1 MTFTLGDLLTILIV
15 LVVLLVYR
23 QLDKNNRSLEKVKR
37 FSDKVRDDLDKIVQ
51 EKAAQLKDIGIEIEV
66 HQKTAR
72 EVFKRIKEIEDG
84 LNARA
89 SDMEQIGVRIG
100 EYDKVLDELV
110 QMTARVEENIGRLK
124 EESAFVDGL
133 GKRIRAAGG
142 SIEQLERSIPVL
154 VEDFGRRNGEELA
167 RLTERTVAE
176 IDGRMETFRGELE
189 SARSY
194 VDELTAFVR
203 GISEK
208 ADAVASETETRLSS
222 HADEVLST
230 VSREKTEALEELGER
245 LLAFHETVE
254 RTESEYTERLESVRR
269 KGEALETEAL
279 RRLSEKID
287 AEFSGLE
294 TRADTGLSALE
305 ERIGSRLSEL
315 ESRTGTRLSEHETR
329 TDARLSELEASAGA
343 MFTELRDST
352 EAKLTELEDATDARL
367 SEFEARTGAKI
378 TGLEESTDSRFTK
391 LEESAGSRF
400 SRLETETGARFADLQ
415 DSTDARFAELE
426 EATGSRF
433 TELRDSTG
441 ARLAEL
447 EEAAGSRIA
456 EVRDSTDARL
466 TELEAASGA
475 RLAEIRE
482 RIYARIS
489 EIESRLSGHIEMI
502 ENRLAESGSGFEER
516 LETLEAQ
523 SASRL
528 TELERR
534 LEAAYESVTRKGEES
549 MRVTLGT
556 LDTSLERSRAE
567 LTGKM
572 EDFRIRIDSWQHEL
586 GTLVDALDAKF
597 KETAGNAD
605 ALDENVRIRLQ
616 TLSTEMDSLAAEIN
630 SRLSQT
636 IAEASGLAENMAL
649 RFSREQEERG
659 RLFTEQL
666 EARHA
671 ELAAEVERAEK
682 EWSAQLSE
690 AREQLQR
697 WKKANESVLES
708 YREEFAEEM
717 RAFKTGID
725 GRLNESNAELGRLA
739 EISSEIDRTIG
750 QLELRISNEREK
762 FETTLAAS
770 GTELAERLELES
782 SKVESSVLRKLEANL
797 LEYETGISYRLER
810 VDAVGKEIEGLE
822 SRLREAAAAVSAKL
836 HAEFE
841 SFENELAEQRAMRI
855 RKSDEEYAS
864 VRTAMK
870 ELEAGLAELKTKAY
884 ENVSMKLQGFEEEFF
899 SDLTARGAAM
909 DQRLAT
915 WQKDVN
921 ARIEGI
927 TEEQLK
933 ARESVE
939 KAYKAELKQKLT
951 ELHGR
956 VHQLIEKFEEQVR
969 KYQEG
974 MQTKLVVSE
983 KSLAAFQDNIKTE
996 MDALRQTL
1004 LESFRT
1010 DLGTVNLR
1018 ITEQLRKSEKDL
1030 ETRLKELHEQVE
1042 SENREIAMLMDSSK
1056 SDVAVWQAKV
1066 VQQVNDTEA
1075 DVTERIANLR
1085 VNSGQN
1091 LAEIRELFIAEKDAL
1106 SSESLEERTRIAN
1119 ELDQLSDRIVSLDR
1133 ELRERSGAALERF
1146 THDSE
1151 AFFGEFQKKV
1161 KELQTESDQKMKEF
1175 RAAAQETR
1183 EMVDSMQKKLYGK
1196 IEENAHI
1203 LSINLTEIDK
1213 KQKGF
1218 IEQTKI
1224 FERADS
1230 LRVTLQE
1237 SVEEL
1242 KSQID
1247 AMEVRYKELK
1257 DVEAQFLKVRKLA
1270 DEINAKT
1277 AKFAAEKRRIDL
1289 MEEDFKRLTNL
1300 SQTVDA
1306 QLGEVMGNSDALQAI
1321 QAKLRSLQELQN
1333 EVENRFD
1340 RLEQKRSI
1348 LDVTIEGVDKNF
1360 RQLETLE
1367 KSIRVIQENVNL
1379 IPDRLGAIDEKVSTL
1394 SVHKDRADAVMKQI
1408 QGLDKMLKELEE
1420 RTESVQKARE
1430 WLART
1435 ETRIEEVRRET
1446 EEQVRLLG
1454 SLLKQE
1460 RKAGSKESKGAPP
1473 LGVRDT
1479 VVKLAH
1485 QGWSVEE
1492 IAKVTELSRGEVELI
1507 LEISPK

>member
-23 QLDKNNRSLEKVKR
+23 QLDRNNRSLEKVKR
-37 FSDKVRDDLDKIVQ
+37 FSDKVKDDLDRIVL

-124 EESAFVDGL
+124 EESEFVDGL
-133 GKRIRAAGG
+133 GKRIRTAGG
-142 SIEQLERSIPVL
+142 SIEQLERSIPAL
-154 VEDFGRRNGEELA
+154 VDDFTRTNGEELA
-167 RLTERTVAE
+167 RLTERAVAE
-176 IDGRMETFRGELE
+176 IDGRIETFRGELDG
-189 SARSY
+189 ARTY

-203 GISEK
+203 EISEK
-208 ADAVASETETRLSS
+208 ADAVATDTETRLSG
-222 HADEVLST
+222 HAEEVLAAA
-230 VSREKTEALEELGER
+230 SREKTEALEELDER
-245 LLAFHETVE
+245 LRAFHEAVE
-254 RTESEYTERLESVRR
+254 RTESEYAERLENVRL

-279 RRLSEKID
+279 RRLSEKIES
-287 AEFSGLE
+287 EFSGLE
-294 TRADTGLSALE
+294 ARTEAGRTELE
-305 ERIGSRLSEL
+305 ERTGFRLSDL
-315 ESRTGTRLSEHETR
+315 EAR
-329 TDARLSELEASAGA
+329 TDS
-343 MFTELRDST
+343 
-352 EAKLTELEDATDARL
+352 RL
-367 SEFEARTGAKI
+367 SEFEKA
-378 TGLEESTDSRFTK
+378 
-391 LEESAGSRF
+391 
-400 SRLETETGARFADLQ
+400 TGARF
-415 DSTDARFAELE
+415 SELE

-433 TELRDSTG
+433 S
-441 ARLAEL
+441 EL
-447 EEAAGSRIA
+447 E
-456 EVRDSTDARL
+456 DSTDSRFSEL
-466 TELEAASGA
+466 GDSIGSKITGIRDRVSTRITEIEHEL
-475 RLAEIRE
+475 
-482 RIYARIS
+482 S
-489 EIESRLSGHIEMI
+489 EHIDLIESRLAASGT
-502 ENRLAESGSGFEER
+502 GFEER
-516 LETLEAQ
+516 LGTLEAQ
-523 SASRL
+523 SASAL
-528 TELERR
+528 AELESR
-534 LEAAYESVTRKGEES
+534 LDAAYESASRKGEES
-549 MRVTLGT
+549 VRAILGA
-556 LDTSLERSRAE
+556 LETSLESSRAD
-567 LTGKM
+567 LSGKM
-572 EDFRIRIDSWQHEL
+572 EDFRIRIESWQHEL
-586 GTLVDALDAKF
+586 GSLADALDAKF

-605 ALDENVRIRLQ
+605 ALDENVRVRLQ
-616 TLSTEMDSLAAEIN
+616 ALSTAMDALAAEIN
-630 SRLSQT
+630 SRLSQAM
-636 IAEASGLAENMAL
+636 AEAAGIAENMAL
-649 RFSREQEERG
+649 QFSRDQEQRG

-666 EARHA
+666 EARQT
-671 ELAAEVERAEK
+671 ELAAEVERAERD
-682 EWSAQLSE
+682 WNARLAE
-690 AREQLQR
+690 AREQLLH
-697 WKKANESVLES
+697 WKKTNESVLES

-717 RAFKTGID
+717 HAFKNGID
-725 GRLNESNAELGRLA
+725 GRLNESNAELGRLTEISA
-739 EISSEIDRTIG
+739 EIDHTIG
-750 QLELRISNEREK
+750 ALELKVANERERL
-762 FETTLAAS
+762 ETGLAAS
-770 GTELAERLELES
+770 SAELAERLTLES
-782 SKVESSVLRKLEANL
+782 AKVESAVLQKLEASL
-797 LEYETGISYRLER
+797 LEYETGITYRLER
-810 VDAVGKEIEGLE
+810 VDAVGNDIEGLE
-822 SRLREAAAAVSAKL
+822 SRLREAVSSVSAKL

-841 SFENELAEQRAMRI
+841 SFENELADQRAARI

-870 ELEAGLAELKTKAY
+870 ELETGLAELKTKAY
-884 ENVSMKLQGFEEEFF
+884 ENVSAKLQGFEEEFF

-909 DQRLAT
+909 DQRLET

-921 ARIEGI
+921 ARIETI

-933 ARESVE
+933 ARDTIE

-956 VHQLIEKFEEQVR
+956 VLQLIEKFEDQVR

-974 MQTKLVVSE
+974 MHTKLAGSE
-983 KSLAAFQDNIKTE
+983 KSLAAFQDSLKTE
-996 MDALRQTL
+996 MEALRQAL
-1004 LESFRT
+1004 LESFRN
-1010 DLGTVNLR
+1010 DLGTMNLR
-1018 ITEQLRKSEKDL
+1018 IAEQLRKNEKDL
-1030 ETRLKELHEQVE
+1030 ETRLKELREQVE
-1042 SENREIAMLMDSSK
+1042 SENREIAMLIDSSQ

-1091 LAEIRELFIAEKDAL
+1091 LAEIRELFIAEKEAL
-1106 SSESLEERTRIAN
+1106 TSESLEERTRLAN
-1119 ELDQLSDRIVSLDR
+1119 ELAQLSDRIVSLDR
-1133 ELRERSGAALERF
+1133 ELRERSGTALETF

-1161 KELQTESDQKMKEF
+1161 KELQTESDQKMREF

-1183 EMVDSMQKKLYGK
+1183 EMVESMQKKLYGK

-1242 KSQID
+1242 KSQIE
-1247 AMEVRYKELK
+1247 AMEARYKELK
-1257 DVEAQFLKVRKLA
+1257 DVEVQFLKVRKLA

-1277 AKFAAEKRRIDL
+1277 AKFTADKRRIDL
-1289 MEEDFKRLTNL
+1289 MEEDFKRLSNL

-1321 QAKLRSLQELQN
+1321 QAKLRSLQELQH
-1333 EVENRFD
+1333 EVESRFD
-1340 RLEQKRSI
+1340 RLEQKRNI
-1348 LDVTIEGVDKNF
+1348 LDVTTEGVDKNF

-1379 IPDRLGAIDEKVSTL
+1379 IPDRLGAIDDKVSAL
-1394 SVHKDRADAVMKQI
+1394 SIHKDRADAVMKQI
-1408 QGLDKMLKELEE
+1408 QGLDKMLKEIEE
-1420 RTESVQKARE
+1420 RTDSVQKARE

-1460 RKAGSKESKGAPP
+1460 RKAGTKESKGAPP

-1507 LEISPK
+1507 LEIAPK

>member
-23 QLDKNNRSLEKVKR
+23 QLDRNNRSLEKVKR
-37 FSDKVRDDLDKIVQ
+37 FSDKVKDDLDRIVL

-124 EESAFVDGL
+124 EESEFVDGL
-133 GKRIRAAGG
+133 GKRIRTAGG
-142 SIEQLERSIPVL
+142 SIEQLERSIPAL
-154 VEDFGRRNGEELA
+154 VDDFTRRNGEELA
-167 RLTERTVAE
+167 RLTERAVAE
-176 IDGRMETFRGELE
+176 IDGRIETFRGELDG
-189 SARSY
+189 ARTY

-203 GISEK
+203 EISDK
-208 ADAVASETETRLSS
+208 ADAVATDTETRLSG
-222 HADEVLST
+222 HAEEVLT
-230 VSREKTEALEELGER
+230 AASRAKTEALEELDER
-245 LLAFHETVE
+245 LRAFHEAVE
-254 RTESEYTERLESVRR
+254 RTESEYAERLEDVRH

-279 RRLSEKID
+279 RRLSEKIES
-287 AEFSGLE
+287 EFSGLE
-294 TRADTGLSALE
+294 ARTEAGLSEFE
-305 ERIGSRLSEL
+305 ERTGFRLSDLEARTGSRLSEFENATGSRFAEL
-315 ESRTGTRLSEHETR
+315 EQTAGARFSELEEAIGAGLSGLEDRSSSRISDLEARTDSRLSEYEKATG
-329 TDARLSELEASAGA
+329 ARFSELE
-343 MFTELRDST
+343 D
-352 EAKLTELEDATDARL
+352 
-367 SEFEARTGAKI
+367 
-378 TGLEESTDSRFTK
+378 STDSRF
-391 LEESAGSRF
+391 S
-400 SRLETETGARFADLQ
+400 
-415 DSTDARFAELE
+415 ELE
-426 EATGSRF
+426 EAIGSKITGIRDRVSTRI
-433 TELRDSTG
+433 TEIEH
-441 ARLAEL
+441 EL
-447 EEAAGSRIA
+447 
-456 EVRDSTDARL
+456 
-466 TELEAASGA
+466 
-475 RLAEIRE
+475 
-482 RIYARIS
+482 S
-489 EIESRLSGHIEMI
+489 EHIDLIESRLAASGT
-502 ENRLAESGSGFEER
+502 GFEER
-516 LETLEAQ
+516 LGTLEVQ
-523 SASRL
+523 SASALAALESRL
-528 TELERR
+528 D
-534 LEAAYESVTRKGEES
+534 AAYESASRKGEES
-549 MRVTLGT
+549 VRAILGA
-556 LDTSLERSRAE
+556 LETSLESSRAD
-567 LTGKM
+567 LSGKM
-572 EDFRIRIDSWQHEL
+572 EDFRIRIESWQHEL
-586 GTLVDALDAKF
+586 GSLADALDAKF

-605 ALDENVRIRLQ
+605 ALDENVRVRLQ
-616 TLSTEMDSLAAEIN
+616 ALSTAMDALAAEIN
-630 SRLSQT
+630 SRLSQAM
-636 IAEASGLAENMAL
+636 AEAAGIAENMAL
-649 RFSREQEERG
+649 QFSRDQEQRG

-666 EARHA
+666 EARQT
-671 ELAAEVERAEK
+671 ELAAEVERAERD
-682 EWSAQLSE
+682 WNARLAE
-690 AREQLQR
+690 AREQLLH
-697 WKKANESVLES
+697 WKKTNESVLES

-717 RAFKTGID
+717 HAFKNGID
-725 GRLNESNAELGRLA
+725 GRLNESNAELGRLTEISA
-739 EISSEIDRTIG
+739 EIDHTIG
-750 QLELRISNEREK
+750 ELELKVANERERL
-762 FETTLAAS
+762 ETGLAAS
-770 GTELAERLELES
+770 SAELAERLTLES
-782 SKVESSVLRKLEANL
+782 AKVESAVLQRLEASL
-797 LEYETGISYRLER
+797 LEYETGITYRLER
-810 VDAVGKEIEGLE
+810 VDAVGKDIEELE
-822 SRLREAAAAVSAKL
+822 SRLREAVSSVSAKL

-841 SFENELAEQRAMRI
+841 SFENELADQRAARI

-870 ELEAGLAELKTKAY
+870 ELETGLAELKTKAY
-884 ENVSMKLQGFEEEFF
+884 ENVSAKLQGFEEEFF

-909 DQRLAT
+909 DQRLET

-921 ARIEGI
+921 ARIETI

-933 ARESVE
+933 ARDTIE

-956 VHQLIEKFEEQVR
+956 VLQLIEKFEDQVR

-974 MQTKLVVSE
+974 MHTKLAGSE
-983 KSLAAFQDNIKTE
+983 KSLAVFQDSLKTE
-996 MDALRQTL
+996 MEALRQAL
-1004 LESFRT
+1004 LESFRN
-1010 DLGTVNLR
+1010 DLGTMNLR
-1018 ITEQLRKSEKDL
+1018 IAEQLRKNEKDL
-1030 ETRLKELHEQVE
+1030 EARLKELRAQVE
-1042 SENREIAMLMDSSK
+1042 SENREIAMLIDSSQ

-1091 LAEIRELFIAEKDAL
+1091 LTEIRELFIAEKEAL
-1106 SSESLEERTRIAN
+1106 TSESLEERTRLAN
-1119 ELDQLSDRIVSLDR
+1119 ELAQLSDRIVSLDR
-1133 ELRERSGAALERF
+1133 ELRERSGTALETF

-1161 KELQTESDQKMKEF
+1161 KELQTESDQKMREF

-1183 EMVDSMQKKLYGK
+1183 EMVESMQKKLYGK

-1242 KSQID
+1242 KSQIE
-1247 AMEVRYKELK
+1247 AMEARYKELK
-1257 DVEAQFLKVRKLA
+1257 DVEVQFLKVRKLA

-1277 AKFAAEKRRIDL
+1277 AKFTADKRRIDL
-1289 MEEDFKRLTNL
+1289 MEEDFKRLSNL
-1300 SQTVDA
+1300 SQTVDT

-1321 QAKLRSLQELQN
+1321 QAKLRSLQELQH
-1333 EVENRFD
+1333 EVESRFD
-1340 RLEQKRSI
+1340 RLEQKRNI
-1348 LDVTIEGVDKNF
+1348 LDVTTEGVDKNF

-1379 IPDRLGAIDEKVSTL
+1379 IPDRLGAIDDKVSAL

-1408 QGLDKMLKELEE
+1408 HGLDKMLKEIEE
-1420 RTESVQKARE
+1420 RTDSVQKARE

-1460 RKAGSKESKGAPP
+1460 RKAGTKESKGAPP

-1507 LEISPK
+1507 LEIAPK